1 MEYILVKVSGPFSYS
16 HVQLQS
22 IPTRTYETS
31 TVWVLLNYFLDIN
44 VDNARLDW
52 PLPQRAKLVHL
63 VVGESTAILHG
74 GRKDESCGKALKNKD
89 QECDYTVNLGNPVCP
104 SKLCE

>member
-22 IPTRTYETS
+22 IPTRTCETS
-31 TVWVLLNYFLDIN
+31 TVWVLLNDLLD
-44 VDNARLDW
+44 VDVDYTRLHWPPTQAR
-52 PLPQRAKLVHL
+52 KLVHL

>member
-1 MEYILVKVSGPFSYS
+1 M
-16 HVQLQS
+16 
-22 IPTRTYETS
+22 
-31 TVWVLLNYFLDIN
+31 
-44 VDNARLDW
+44 
-52 PLPQRAKLVHL
+52 AKLVHL

-89 QECDYTVNLGNPVCP
+89 QECDYTVNLGNPVYP